1 MKKLFPNIETAII
14 FFFVV
19 CIMLWGMS
27 RCNKKKDDLSGK
39 SAMESPSA
47 NFPPVDTTTSSPAA
61 RKAPAQQ
68 ALPPMTPPSVPIQND
83 PNQGI
88 ATAPQYP
95 SVPMP
100 SAGQPVPPT
109 PLPTTAPTTMPTP
122 PKAVPLPGSAS
133 SKAVPSVPKT
143 ATPTMANGT
152 LLYVLINGLNIRTK
166 PELKAKSLGKL
177 KLNDQVFFMNEVTE
191 AAQTVR
197 LQDKTEVSKPWFKI
211 KTKRG
216 TVGWVHGSGVDFYKR
231 KPQDGL

>member
-19 CIMLWGMS
+19 CIMLWGVS
-27 RCNKKKDDLSGK
+27 RCNKKKDDLSAK
-39 SAMESPSA
+39 SAVESPSA
-47 NFPPVDTTTSSPAA
+47 NFPPVDTMTSSPAA

-88 ATAPQYP
+88 AAIPQP
-95 SVPMP
+95 SSVPMP
-100 SAGQPVPPT
+100 STGQAAPTPVPTTVPT
-109 PLPTTAPTTMPTP
+109 PL
-122 PKAVPLPGSAS
+122 KAVPLPGSAS
-133 SKAVPSVPKT
+133 SKTVPSVSKA

>member
-27 RCNKKKDDLSGK
+27 RCNKKKDDLSTK
-39 SAMESPSA
+39 SVTEVPSA
-47 NFPPVDTTTSSPAA
+47 NFPPVDTMTTSPAA
-61 RKAPAQQ
+61 RKAPVQQ

-88 ATAPQYP
+88 AAAPRYP

-100 SAGQPVPPT
+100 SAGQPAAT
-109 PLPTTAPTTMPTP
+109 PLPTTSPTA

-133 SKAVPSVPKT
+133 SKTLPSAPKS
-143 ATPTMANGT
+143 ATPTLANGT

-231 KPQDGL
+231 KPQEGL

>member
-14 FFFVV
+14 AVFVI

-27 RCNKKKDDLSGK
+27 RCNKKKDDLSAK
-39 SAMESPSA
+39 SVVESPSA
-47 NFPPVDTTTSSPAA
+47 NFPPTDTLTSSPAA
-61 RKAPAQQ
+61 RKTPTQQ
-68 ALPPMTPPSVPIQND
+68 TLPPMTPPSVPVQTD

-88 ATAPQYP
+88 AATPQYP

-100 SAGQPVPPT
+100 SAGQPAPATVPT
-109 PLPTTAPTTMPTP
+109 TVPLPAKT
-122 PKAVPLPGSAS
+122 VPMPGSAS
-133 SKAVPSVPKT
+133 SKSVPPIATKT
-143 ATPTMANGT
+143 ATPTMASGT
-152 LLYVLINGLNIRTK
+152 MLYVLINGLNIRTK

-177 KLNDQVFFMNEVTE
+177 KLHDQVYYLNEVTE
-191 AAQTVR
+191 SAQTVR

-231 KPQDGL
+231 KPQDVL

>member
-39 SAMESPSA
+39 SVVESPSA
-47 NFPPVDTTTSSPAA
+47 NFPPMDTTTSSPAA

-68 ALPPMTPPSVPIQND
+68 ALPPMTQPTVPFQTD

-88 ATAPQYP
+88 AAAPQYP

-100 SAGQPVPPT
+100 NVEQTAPT
-109 PLPTTAPTTMPTP
+109 PLPSAVPTP
-122 PKAVPLPGSAS
+122 PKAVPLPGAS
-133 SKAVPSVPKT
+133 TSKTLPSLPKT
-143 ATPTMANGT
+143 ATPTLANGT

-177 KLNDQVFFMNEVTE
+177 KLNDQVYFMNEVTE

>member
-14 FFFVV
+14 AVFVI
-19 CIMLWGMS
+19 CIMLWGVS
-27 RCNKKKDDLSGK
+27 RCNKKKDDLSAK
-39 SAMESPSA
+39 SVVESPSA
-47 NFPPVDTTTSSPAA
+47 SFPMDTLTSSPAA
-61 RKAPAQQ
+61 RKIPTQQ
-68 ALPPMTPPSVPIQND
+68 ALPPMTPPSVPTQTD

-88 ATAPQYP
+88 AAPPQSP

-100 SAGQPVPPT
+100 SAGQPAPT
-109 PLPTTAPTTMPTP
+109 PLPTTVPVPAKT
-122 PKAVPLPGSAS
+122 VPLPGSAT
-133 SKAVPSVPKT
+133 SKTLPPNAPKT
-143 ATPTMANGT
+143 ATPTMASGT
-152 LLYVLINGLNIRTK
+152 MLYVLINGLNIRTK

-177 KLNDQVFFMNEVTE
+177 KLHDQVYYLNEVTE
-191 AAQTVR
+191 SAQTVR

>member
-14 FFFVV
+14 AVFVICV
-19 CIMLWGMS
+19 MLWGVS

-39 SAMESPSA
+39 SAMETTNPS
-47 NFPPVDTTTSSPAA
+47 FPSDTMTSSPAA
-61 RKAPAQQ
+61 RKTPTQQ
-68 ALPPMTPPSVPIQND
+68 ALPPMTPPSVPIQTD

-88 ATAPQYP
+88 AAPPQ
-95 SVPMP
+95 SSSIPMP
-100 SAGQPVPPT
+100 SAEQP
-109 PLPTTAPTTMPTP
+109 APTTMPT
-122 PKAVPLPGSAS
+122 KTVPLPGSAS
-133 SKAVPSVPKT
+133 SKSVPPSVPKT
-143 ATPTMANGT
+143 ATPTVTSGT
-152 LLYVLINGLNIRTK
+152 MLYVLINGLNIRTK

-177 KLNDQVFFMNEVTE
+177 KLHDQVYYLNEVTE
-191 AAQTVR
+191 STQTVR

>member
-27 RCNKKKDDLSGK
+27 RCNKKKDDLSAK
-39 SAMESPSA
+39 SAVESPSA
-47 NFPPVDTTTSSPAA
+47 NFPPLDTMTSSPAA
-61 RKAPAQQ
+61 RKAPVQQ
-68 ALPPMTPPSVPIQND
+68 ALPPMTAPSVPIQND

-88 ATAPQYP
+88 AAAPQYP

-109 PLPTTAPTTMPTP
+109 PLPTTAPAA

-133 SKAVPSVPKT
+133 SKTLPSVPKT
-143 ATPTMANGT
+143 ATPTLANGT

-177 KLNDQVFFMNEVTE
+177 KLNDQVYFMNEVTE